1 MKVFGSILASASASV
16 FVHPHVHTRL
26 QAAGLEKE
34 GKSIECFFTC
44 MGDLMRAD
52 IKCSFEFDYQ
62 SEEYYRC
69 MEGPNQEFEACIQAD
84 GCIEADGTCIN
95 RCEPILLDDIDACE
109 EGLASGELAYLDYVI
124 CMNTASLNFS
134 KCWDDCTC
142 EMPWCNCI
150 PPSKAEKLSW
160 LPYDVICYPDPEF

>member
-1 MKVFGSILASASASV
+1 MKVFGSILASATASV

-26 QAAGLEKE
+26 QAAGYETFSEFYQNNTFRLGHE
-34 GKSIECFFTC
+34 GKSIECFMTC

-69 MEGPNQEFEACIQAD
+69 MEGPNQEFEECLQAD

-95 RCEPILLDDIDACE
+95 RFD
-109 EGLASGELAYLDYVI
+109 SHV
-124 CMNTASLNFS
+124 
-134 KCWDDCTC
+134 
-142 EMPWCNCI
+142 
-150 PPSKAEKLSW
+150 
-160 LPYDVICYPDPEF
+160 